1 MYIVIF
7 ILFLILQ
14 IFFAAEDGLLRLPY
28 AHVQIPRHG
37 VPPLRSFLLA
47 EAVCRVSC
55 KQNR

>member
-47 EAVCRVSC
+47 EAVCRVAC
-55 KQNR
+55 K